1 MIQMHEHIQ
10 GKIQDPNLRMG
21 NSNGLGIAYQYIG
34 KIKESITFLAEGL
47 NTAQETKNRGWE
59 GAFLG
64 NLGLAHIDLGNPR
77 KSIDFHERQLING
90 KETGDRRRE
99 GIALGNLGS
108 AYAALGD
115 ARKAIEFHE
124 QALVITREIGD
135 RSSEGADLSNIA
147 GQYSNLAEY
156 DKAIDYYAQALQNA
170 REIGNKYGES
180 KRLNGLAGVLIEK
193 GDIQNA
199 ITHSTES
206 LQIGREMSSS
216 EVCIESGHTLA
227 TALLLSEKFNDA
239 LQVVQEAGKFN
250 RDTFNF
256 NVSALHGLI
265 VLRQGDEITARQAF
279 TRAIAQADEIL
290 AKTPDYYSAL
300 DAKGLALCGLALTV
314 GADLRVRPGQTHQS
328 APTEINNA
336 IETFRQARKIAPH
349 AGIVKATLRLFDEL
363 VKCDE
368 AGVLKNVRAA
378 VEGKK

>member
-1 MIQMHEHIQ
+1 
-10 GKIQDPNLRMG
+10 
-21 NSNGLGIAYQYIG
+21 
-34 KIKESITFLAEGL
+34 
-47 NTAQETKNRGWE
+47 
-59 GAFLG
+59 
-64 NLGLAHIDLGNPR
+64 
-77 KSIDFHERQLING
+77 
-90 KETGDRRRE
+90 
-99 GIALGNLGS
+99 
-108 AYAALGD
+108 
-115 ARKAIEFHE
+115 
-124 QALVITREIGD
+124 
-135 RSSEGADLSNIA
+135 
-147 GQYSNLAEY
+147 
-156 DKAIDYYAQALQNA
+156 
-170 REIGNKYGES
+170 
-180 KRLNGLAGVLIEK
+180 
-193 GDIQNA
+193 
-199 ITHSTES
+199 
-206 LQIGREMSSS
+206 MSSS

-279 TRAIAQADEIL
+279 TRAIAQADDIL
-290 AKTPDYYSAL
+290 AKTPDYYEAL